1 MKKVFVFG
9 GLIAALVLA
18 GSAFALLAGGEG
30 KSGPAASSSSMA
42 VLVPEN
48 VEEGTEVA
56 AVTEAP
62 RKCGSQASRC
72 GSSASGA
79 GCCGGSSAGADI
91 ELLKTQLQAYYSK
104 SIDGEI
110 TVEVKDLG
118 CHQEAEIR
126 QDNRVIKRISV
137 SGREITELT

>member
-1 MKKVFVFG
+1 MKKVFIFG
-9 GLIAALVLA
+9 GLIVALTVA
-18 GSAFALLAGGEG
+18 GSAFALLAGGES
-30 KSGPAASSSSMA
+30 KSGPTASASSLA
-42 VLVPEN
+42 ALVPES
-48 VEEGTEVA
+48 VEEGNEVA
-56 AVTEAP
+56 AATEAP

-72 GSSASGA
+72 GSSTSGA
-79 GCCGGSSAGADI
+79 GCCGGSSAATDI
-91 ELLKTQLQAYYSK
+91 GLLKTQLQAYYSK

-126 QDNRVIKRISV
+126 QDNRVIKRISI